1 MTEQTL
7 LVIKPDAVKKG
18 LAGYILKRFEDAGF
32 RIKALRMLKL
42 EKKFMER
49 FYSHLKPK
57 LNSRLFGN
65 IVGWMCSGSIVVAVV
80 ECKNAVAKA
89 RQICGNTNPVKA
101 KKGTIRALSADDLE
115 KRAAQNKATRN
126 LIHASGSR
134 EEAKREIAMF
144 EKILR

>member
-1 MTEQTL
+1 MREQTL
-7 LVIKPDAVKKG
+7 LVIKPDAVKRG
-18 LAGYILKRFEDAGF
+18 LAGYIIKRFEDKGF
-32 RIKALRMLKL
+32 KIRAIKMLKL
-42 EKKFMER
+42 KKLFMNK

-57 LNSRLFGN
+57 LNPELFNN
-65 IVGWMCSGSIVVAVV
+65 IAEWMCSGSIVVAVV

-134 EEAKREIAMF
+134 EEAKREISM
-144 EKILR
+144 LRKFLR